1 MESSRRQSVGMKR
14 SVRIGLLTALAIT
27 GAAFLL
33 YGIFTGQAIAVLQKA
48 IRVCL
53 ECIGIG

>member
-1 MESSRRQSVGMKR
+1 MESNRRQTVGLTR
-14 SVRIGLLTALAIT
+14 PFRIGLFTALAVA
-27 GAAFLL
+27 GAGFLL

>member
-1 MESSRRQSVGMKR
+1 MKTKPH
-14 SVRIGLLTALAIT
+14 LALIVFFA
-27 GAAFLL
+27 GFAFLL
-33 YGIFTGQAIAVLQKA
+33 IGIFRGEVGVVLQKA

>member
-1 MESSRRQSVGMKR
+1 MNKQVNNKNSL
-14 SVRIGLLTALAIT
+14 IYIILIT
-27 GAAFLL
+27 GVIFMGI
-33 YGIFTGQAIAVLQKA
+33 GIFRGENLDVLGKA

>member
-1 MESSRRQSVGMKR
+1 MTRP
-14 SVRIGLLTALAIT
+14 VRIGLFTALAVC

-33 YGIFTGQAIAVLQKA
+33 YGIFTGQAIAVLKMA
-48 IRVCL
+48 VRVCL

>member
-1 MESSRRQSVGMKR
+1 MKKYR
-14 SVRIGLLTALAIT
+14 LTACMLALLALSLLLIT
-27 GAAFLL
+27 LGVWQEQPLR
-33 YGIFTGQAIAVLQKA
+33 VMQKA